1 MANKI
6 AEKDVKISA
15 EEISEVLKQ
24 VINFT
29 YLDPDE
35 EKVKEARKLVN
46 RKVSASKRVR
56 TKKTDVVEKIEIEPT
71 APVAPPVQAVET
83 TTVTGSPQGT
93 GV

>member
-1 MANKI
+1 MSLPPHLKLILAPQVLGRNLGN
-6 AEKDVKISA
+6 
-15 EEISEVLKQ
+15 EERHH
-24 VINFT
+24 
-29 YLDPDE
+29 E